1 MCAVLC
7 AFHVAHGYHARALAR
22 PLRRHLVEQVLCTTS
37 AWLRKECRAL
47 GMDSLRCAALC
58 GSKVS
63 ALGAELDDAKSQLS
77 QQHEQVDQ
85 LQRRHAIL
93 SFFAV
98 CTAENASLRWC
109 RSCFARTA
117 FRHGRFP
124 ARHPM
129 PHDIPC
135 GTVAFAQLRA
145 RAACDD
151 DCTVFDAHAA
161 GALPR
166 PEPPRSS
173 FCAGLMA
180 ECSPHTSERMA
191 VWLTRRQAEAPNAI
205 VCLRRCIGFRCAVAP
220 LSLQSTC
227 LSFRHCGRVLTP
239 HSREGDSAPA
249 YLKCHRGC
257 IMRPRRTYRKK
268 PPK

>member
-1 MCAVLC
+1 MCAHSIVCVPL
-7 AFHVAHGYHARALAR
+7 HLRMVTMRELSLAR

-129 PHDIPC
+129 PHDIPR

-191 VWLTRRQAEAPNAI
+191 VWLTRWLKRPTRSPAA
-205 VCLRRCIGFRCAVAP
+205 LY
-220 LSLQSTC
+220 C
-227 LSFRHCGRVLTP
+227 LSVCRCSAQLAVDLTELPPLWSLTP